1 MFRLRWLGKWG
12 KNIVDIKS
20 EEPHKIVFAIM
31 MGVCS
36 LQRLPGLR
44 PLMTNPSD
52 HVVEQAFASMPGGS
66 YLLTA
71 AHDGTRSGM
80 LVQWVSRCCDDPMLI
95 CVSAKKGHAIDP
107 LIRDSHS
114 FALGVIDPDD
124 KLIKRRFGKA
134 STWPNEDQSDEDDD
148 PFDAM
153 PTAKLVT
160 GAPTLPRCPIWF
172 DCEVLRRIDLES
184 DTELFVGLVLGVSC
198 DGQAVK
204 IPRSI
209 KTDAND

>member
-1 MFRLRWLGKWG
+1 
-12 KNIVDIKS
+12 
-20 EEPHKIVFAIM
+20 M
-31 MGVCS
+31 MVACS
-36 LQRLPGLR
+36 LQRLLGL
-44 PLMTNPSD
+44 PQLMSQPSD

-71 AHDGTRSGM
+71 AFDGTRSGM
-80 LVQWVSRCCDDPMLI
+80 IVQWVSRCCDDPMLI

-124 KLIKRRFGKA
+124 KLICRLFGKA
-134 STWPNEDQSDEDDD
+134 STWPNEHQSDEDDD

-184 DTELFVGLVLGVSC
+184 DTELFVGLVLGVSYQ
-198 DGQAVK
+198 GEAVK

-209 KTDAND
+209 NINAND